1 MELATINAKGQIT
14 LPLSVRKHLKLNNG
28 DRIAF
33 VREGDKFVITSD
45 PVMALKEV
53 QTAFQGAAEEAGL
66 RSEDDVVRMINEIR
80 AERQEKQSCE

>member
-1 MELATINAKGQIT
+1 METATINAKGQIT

-33 VREGDKFVITSD
+33 VREGEKFIITSD
-45 PVMALKEV
+45 PVAALKEV

-66 RSEDDVVRMINEIR
+66 YNEDDVVRMVKEIR
-80 AERQEKQSCE
+80 AERKGNQA